1 LPTQSALQ
9 WRLVLE
15 VKKGNSSFEIKKER
29 PMIGLSKRAGLYLV
43 LLLATSALIP
53 SAVGQAL
60 PSFGNVVIVVGENQ
74 NYSTSYNSSNMPYL
88 TSLANTYGLG
98 VNYYSDTHP
107 SIGNYLNLATGNILT
122 DDDSQTPQSFP
133 VSLNNIALEVQNAG
147 GTWKDYVE
155 NLPGANFC
163 GGLNRGTYYVRHDP
177 LQYMTT
183 INQERSHFVCFAQ
196 LANDLLKHQLPTL
209 SWLVP
214 NGCDDAHDCSIQTF
228 DNWLRDEIGLL
239 LTSSYFRP
247 GGTGLLIIVF
257 DENADDGN
265 PDCETTTE
273 GQGCGGQV
281 ELVVVSPYS
290 KRGYQSPGG
299 DTRNY
304 NSSYDE
310 GDILRL
316 MSQGL
321 GLPTSNLGWAT
332 NGLPMADFFSSEV
345 NH

>member
-1 LPTQSALQ
+1 M
-9 WRLVLE
+9 
-15 VKKGNSSFEIKKER
+15 K
-29 PMIGLSKRAGLYLV
+29 GLSRKAV
-43 LLLATSALIP
+43 LCLSWWLAMGVLIP
-53 SAVGQAL
+53 SAFCQTL
-60 PSFGNVVIVVGENQ
+60 PSFGNVVIVVGENT

-122 DDDSQTPQSFP
+122 DDDSRTPQNFP

-155 NLPGANFC
+155 NLPNNATC
-163 GGLNRGTYYVRHDP
+163 GGLNPGRYYVRHDP
-177 LQYMTT
+177 LEYLTT
-183 INQERSHFVCFAQ
+183 INTERSHYVCFGQFAK
-196 LANDLLKHQLPTL
+196 DLMSHHLPNL

-214 NGCDDAHDCSIQTF
+214 NGCDSAHDCSIQTF
-228 DNWLRDEIGLL
+228 DTWLRDRIGLL

-257 DENADDGN
+257 DENNDSGSPN
-265 PDCETTTE
+265 CQTTTE
-273 GQGCGGQV
+273 GRGCGGQV
-281 ELVVVSPYS
+281 ELVVVSPFS
-290 KRGYQSPGG
+290 KRGYQSQGG

-304 NSSYDE
+304 HNSYDE

-316 MSQGL
+316 MAEGL
-321 GLPTSNLGWAT
+321 GLPTSDLGWAAD
-332 NGLPMADFFSSEV
+332 GLPMADFFTTDD

>member
-1 LPTQSALQ
+1 M
-9 WRLVLE
+9 
-15 VKKGNSSFEIKKER
+15 KE
-29 PMIGLSKRAGLYLV
+29 LSKKAGLALA
-43 LLLATSALIP
+43 LLLATVAVVPAAL
-53 SAVGQAL
+53 AQGL
-60 PSFGNVVIVVGENQ
+60 PAFSNVVIVVGENQ
-74 NYSTSYNSSNMPYL
+74 NYSTSYNSQNMPYL

-107 SIGNYLNLATGNILT
+107 SIGNYLNLVTGNILT
-122 DDDSQTPQSFP
+122 DDDGKTPQNFP

-155 NLPGANFC
+155 NLPTTATC
-163 GGLNRGTYYVRHDP
+163 RGLNPGTYYVRHDP

-183 INQERSHFVCFAQ
+183 INQEGRNFVCFGQ
-196 LANDLLKHQLPTL
+196 FVQDILLHRLPTL

-228 DNWLRDEIGLL
+228 DTWLRDVTVPLL
-239 LTSSYFRP
+239 RSSYFQP
-247 GGTGLLIIVF
+247 GGSGLLIIVF
-257 DENADDGN
+257 DENADDGE

-273 GQGCGGQV
+273 GLGCGGQV
-281 ELVVVSPYS
+281 ELVVASPYS

-304 NSSYDE
+304 NNSWDE

-316 MSQGL
+316 MAQGL

-332 NGLPMADFFSSEV
+332 NGLPMADFFSSEDG
-345 NH
+345 H

>member
-1 LPTQSALQ
+1 
-9 WRLVLE
+9 
-15 VKKGNSSFEIKKER
+15 
-29 PMIGLSKRAGLYLV
+29 MIGLPKKPGLCLA

-53 SAVGQAL
+53 SAFGQGL
-60 PSFGNVVIVVGENQ
+60 PSFGNVVIVLGENT
-74 NYSTSYNSSNMPYL
+74 NFSTSYNSSNMPYL
-88 TSLANTYGLG
+88 TSLANTYGVG

-155 NLPGANFC
+155 NSPTSATCKGQHPGA
-163 GGLNRGTYYVRHDP
+163 YYVRHDP
-177 LQYMTT
+177 LEYMTT
-183 INQERSHFVCFAQ
+183 INHESGHFVCFASF
-196 LANDLLKHQLPTL
+196 ANDLLRRQLPNL

-214 NGCDDAHDCSIQTF
+214 NGCDDGHDCSIQTF
-228 DNWLRDEIGLL
+228 DSWLQQNIGLL
-239 LTSSYFRP
+239 LTTPYFRP

-257 DENADDGN
+257 DENADSGS

-281 ELVVVSPYS
+281 ELVVVSPFS
-290 KRGYQSPGG
+290 KRGYQSHGG

-316 MSQGL
+316 MAEGL

-332 NGLPMADFFSSEV
+332 NGLPMADFFSTEDQ
-345 NH
+345 H